1 VYDAIHRVDA
11 HGDAPK
17 DTFWNNSQWTRH
29 KRVGQPNA
37 SFRPVTDAVSGVM
50 VQFSRLSLVQ
60 AGFAYLTARTRGE
73 L

>member
-1 VYDAIHRVDA
+1 
-11 HGDAPK
+11 
-17 DTFWNNSQWTRH
+17 
-29 KRVGQPNA
+29 
-37 SFRPVTDAVSGVM
+37 VTDAVSGVM